1 MVNWH
6 PLRNHLAP
14 FGRSRLYHV
23 GIYWV
28 YLYPLLKGF
37 NGKGLR
43 LNSGPGPSIPRLTT
57 IFPFQGCRFG
67 PESSRQTLVSSIF
80 RSNCFISSGGGLCFR
95 KCMGQICNPAKLY
108 GKKHTNELNGS
119 FRMDLSSRGLSFSQ
133 GIFKDFLFPTEKD
146 VWVSG

>member
-1 MVNWH
+1 LLVNSINTFQH
-6 PLRNHLAP
+6 LPRGANETLRDGKLAPFRKHLAP

-67 PESSRQTLVSSIF
+67 PESSRQF
-80 RSNCFISSGGGLCFR
+80 RSNCFISSGGGFVSENVWDKSATL
-95 KCMGQICNPAKLY
+95 
-108 GKKHTNELNGS
+108 
-119 FRMDLSSRGLSFSQ
+119 LSF
-133 GIFKDFLFPTEKD
+133 TEKNTQTN
-146 VWVSG
+146 